1 MIERKMWFS
10 TRNLYEDNTGRAYLW
25 VRNPKPAINEYKYY
39 FIFDCKIDKTCI
51 MLLVNGSKIKEN
63 IKLNYNIL
71 DKYKSNMKEEMKKFC
86 QTLIDDY
93 VEKNGEP
100 VDKEQSWEE
109 VKALMEKALSYGK
122 VS

>member
-1 MIERKMWFS
+1 
-10 TRNLYEDNTGRAYLW
+10 
-25 VRNPKPAINEYKYY
+25 
-39 FIFDCKIDKTCI
+39 
-51 MLLVNGSKIKEN
+51 
-63 IKLNYNIL
+63 
-71 DKYKSNMKEEMKKFC
+71 MKEEMKKFC